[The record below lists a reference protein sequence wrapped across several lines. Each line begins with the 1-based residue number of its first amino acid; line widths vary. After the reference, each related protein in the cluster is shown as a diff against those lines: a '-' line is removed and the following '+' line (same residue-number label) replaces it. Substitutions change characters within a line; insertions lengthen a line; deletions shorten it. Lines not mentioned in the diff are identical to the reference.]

1 MAVIRGEVCIGVAT
15 FLSFV
20 SLVLLIFV
28 HVSQLN
34 DTTIPRGIAM
44 VKMNASQ
51 YGNALF
57 IAQSDPVDG
66 LYTQNAS
73 APLQQEAGLRQ
84 LYAWGFYSYCAYTSP
99 EQGICSNT
107 TIGHK
112 FLPFDTLLADV
123 PARYQAET
131 KFIITPTS
139 FTDSRFLGSL
149 SRGGYYLGL
158 IGTVLT
164 ALAMFMGF
172 KKGNLTFFLS
182 AIFSIL
188 ATLMILTSAAI
199 WTALVAKAQAVNSQ
213 QIPDVSPTS
222 QPIPLGIIVSPGT
235 GLWLLWSSFATL
247 FLSTIP
253 YAASC
258 FTYRG

>member
-1 MAVIRGEVCIGVAT
+1 MAVIRGELCIGVAT

-34 DTTIPRGIAM
+34 TTTIPRGLAM
-44 VKMNASQ
+44 MKMNTSQ

-57 IAQSDPVDG
+57 IAETDPVDG
-66 LYTQNAS
+66 LYASNAT
-73 APLQQEAGLRQ
+73 APLQKGAGLRQ
-84 LYAWGFYSYCAYTSP
+84 LYAWGFYSYCAYTAP

-112 FLPFDTLLADV
+112 VLPFDTMLADV
-123 PARYQAET
+123 PAMFQAET
-131 KFIITPTS
+131 KFIIHPSS
-139 FTDSRFLGSL
+139 FTDGGFLGSL
-149 SRGGYYLGL
+149 SRGGYYLCL

-164 ALAMFMGF
+164 ALSMFTGI
-172 KKGNLTFFLS
+172 KKGNFTFFLS
-182 AIFSIL
+182 SIFAIIS
-188 ATLMILTSAAI
+188 ALMILTSAAI
-199 WTALVAKAQAVNSQ
+199 WTAVVAKARAVNAQ
-213 QIPDVSPTS
+213 QIPLASPTS
-222 QPIPLGIIVSPGT
+222 QPVTLGIVVSPGT
-235 GLWLLWSSFATL
+235 GLWLLWSAFATL

-253 YAASC
+253 YVASC